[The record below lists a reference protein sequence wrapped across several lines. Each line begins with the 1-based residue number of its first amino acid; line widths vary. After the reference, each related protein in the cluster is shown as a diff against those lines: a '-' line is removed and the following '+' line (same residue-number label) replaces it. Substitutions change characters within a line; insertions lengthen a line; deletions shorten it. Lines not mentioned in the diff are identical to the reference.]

1 VSGLARNRNG
11 ERGPRVQAPRTRL
24 LSRRWVW
31 WGLTLLPLVLASL
44 IAMAPE
50 SLAQDISISLG
61 DDIGVTER
69 AVQIILLITILS
81 LAPSILVMV
90 TSFTRIVVVLSLLA
104 HGHRPADRAAQHG
117 HHFTGAVSDRLHH
130 GANLPGGL

>member
-1 VSGLARNRNG
+1 VA
-11 ERGPRVQAPRTRL
+11 
-24 LSRRWVW
+24 
-31 WGLTLLPLVLASL
+31 LLPLVLASL
-44 IAMAPE
+44 VAMAPE

-90 TSFTRIVVVLSLLA
+90 TSFTRIVVVLSLLRTA
-104 HGHRPADRAAQHG
+104 IGCKPRRPTR
-117 HHFTGAVSDRLHH
+117 SSSRWRCS
-130 GANLPGGL
+130 